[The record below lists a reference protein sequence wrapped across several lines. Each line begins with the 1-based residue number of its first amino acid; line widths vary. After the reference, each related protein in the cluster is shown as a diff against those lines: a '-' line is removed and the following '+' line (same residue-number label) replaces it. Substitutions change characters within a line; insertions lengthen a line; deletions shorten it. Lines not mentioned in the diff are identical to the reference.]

1 MQQNA
6 SKFTGVQ
13 SPLTETPARIDVEQI
28 KIDAQVLMQASPAER
43 DSALIR
49 FAQNN
54 RAAMHK
60 AADYAKTHPWF
71 AKAMIGA
78 GTVAAMVPGVAA
90 EGAFGINGTE
100 IDEMF
105 GVLNEHILPNVGTT
119 IGAMPA
125 VIIPIVIL
133 IVLIA
138 ILMFVP
144 ELLYGL
150 MDMLRE
156 AFKIRK

>member
-13 SPLTETPARIDVEQI
+13 SIMTETPSGIDVEQI
-28 KIDAQVLMQASPAER
+28 KADAQAIMQAGPADR
-43 DSALIR
+43 SNALIR

-60 AADYAKTHPWF
+60 AADYAKTHPWM
-71 AKAMIGA
+71 ARAMVGA
-78 GTVAAMVPGVAA
+78 GTVTALVPGVAA

-105 GVLNEHILPNVGTT
+105 GVLNDHILPNVGTT
-119 IGAMPA
+119 IGSMPA

-150 MDMLRE
+150 MDMLRD

>member
-1 MQQNA
+1 MQLNA

-13 SPLTETPARIDVEQI
+13 SATPAGIDVDQI
-28 KIDAQVLMQASPAER
+28 RADAQAIIQANPAQRESAVL
-43 DSALIR
+43 R

-54 RAAMHK
+54 RAAMQT
-60 AADYAKTHPWF
+60 AGDYVKSHPWM
-71 AKAMIGA
+71 AKALIGA
-78 GTVAAMVPGVAA
+78 GSIGALVPGVAA
-90 EGAFGINGTE
+90 EDAFGMNTTQ
-100 IDEMF
+100 IDSMF
-105 GVLNEHILPNVGTT
+105 SVLNNHILPSVGQT
-119 IGAMPA
+119 IGSMPA

-150 MDMLRE
+150 MDMLRDS
-156 AFKIRK
+156 FKIKK